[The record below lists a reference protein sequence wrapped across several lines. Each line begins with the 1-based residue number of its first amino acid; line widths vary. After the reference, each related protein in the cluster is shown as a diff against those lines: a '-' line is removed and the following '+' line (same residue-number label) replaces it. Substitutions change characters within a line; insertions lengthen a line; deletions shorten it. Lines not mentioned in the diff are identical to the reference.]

1 YGYSPMITGNSGQ
14 ATIRNSEPPGQGR
27 SATPYSAI
35 CAYSEPSVG
44 ISTRIPARSAW
55 LFSFALTIST
65 EQVAW
70 RITACAVLPS
80 SSRLNAPR
88 PCDPSMIKSVFHSL
102 ANFGRPCRGLQT
114 NAAVLTAQ
122 PASLNGCASSSSAL
136 SVLFFVSSSSNG
148 ARVKKNGSTAV
159 TRNIS
164 VPFGHGR
171 AAASW
176 ITASDEEDPS
186 TAIRILMA
194 LSCGPVIPACS
205 MPLAFVPSHDPYYSP
220 GSPTRR
226 RFFFPPRL
234 GAGSLKSPRSE
245 RSSNFNQPWLSCPR
259 VLRHNHISASNR
271 SSLWRA

>member
-1 YGYSPMITGNSGQ
+1 MITGNSGQ

-80 SSRLNAPR
+80 SNRLNAPR
-88 PCDPSMIKSVFHSL
+88 PCDPSMIKSAFHSL
-102 ANFGRPCRGLQT
+102 AIFGRPCRGLPA
-114 NAAVLTAQ
+114 NAVVLTAQ
-122 PASLNGCASSSSAL
+122 PASLKGCASSSNSSL
-136 SVLFFVSSSSNG
+136 VLCFTSSSSNG
-148 ARVKKNGSTAV
+148 ARVKKYGSTAV
-159 TRNIS
+159 TRHIS
-164 VPFGHGR
+164 DPFGHGR

-186 TAIRILMA
+186 TAIRILIA
-194 LSCGPVIPACS
+194 PSCCPVYPGCS
-205 MPLAFVPSHDPYYSP
+205 IPLAFAPSLNPYYSP
-220 GSPTRR
+220 GSPARR
-226 RFFFPPRL
+226 RFFSPPRICL
-234 GAGSLKSPRSE
+234 ENCFAKIAGRS
-245 RSSNFNQPWLSCPR
+245 
-259 VLRHNHISASNR
+259 
-271 SSLWRA
+271 